1 MNIGGI
7 IMAVT
12 ALGKFLR
19 KIRIDRD
26 ERLYD
31 MAKRLGI
38 SSAFL
43 SGVENG
49 HKKASVTLINNII
62 DIYNLDMGQQKQLK
76 DALSLSENKI
86 DISQFSP
93 KKQEATLMFARK
105 FDELTD
111 EQIDQIKN
119 ILKGDGDNH

>member
-1 MNIGGI
+1 
-7 IMAVT
+7 MAAT

-19 KIRIDRD
+19 KIRIDHD

-31 MAKRLGI
+31 MAKHLEV

-49 HKKASVTLINNII
+49 HKKASAALINKII
-62 DIYNLDMGQQKQLK
+62 DIYNLDMEQKKQLK

-93 KKQEATLMFARK
+93 QKQEATLMFARK
-105 FDELTD
+105 FDDLTD